1 VYCLLTG
8 SCKILIVGT
17 GGLAL
22 WAMRIAGYHYQSMKD
37 KVSITVAS
45 LKDEGFLLAKEYKK

>member
-1 VYCLLTG
+1 MFLTG
-8 SCKILIVGT
+8 LCKILIVGT

-22 WAMRIAGYHYQSMKD
+22 WAMRIAGHHYQTMKE